1 MTNKVEVD
9 AASLAKMIADGV
21 AAALAANKAT
31 KKAKGGKPGRK
42 PQTDEEKAKNRA
54 KVDAETIAK
63 FEAAGYKNVVPRETV
78 KTYQRWLMEGRLVQ
92 KGQKAIKC
100 GSFPL
105 FHLDQTA
112 PMKSEGTV
120 H

>member
-1 MTNKVEVD
+1 MTKLEVTPD
-9 AASLAKMIADGV
+9 ALQKMIAEAVG
-21 AAALAANKAT
+21 AALAAQPA
-31 KKAKGGKPGRK
+31 KKAKAGKPGAK
-42 PQTDEEKAKNRA
+42 PKTEEQKAAARA

-78 KTYQRWLMEGRLVQ
+78 KTYQRWLMDGRLVQ

-112 PMKSEGTV
+112 PLKREGTI